1 MPHRMTLTCRFC
13 RREFVER
20 KKAYKQY
27 VTKHLDEETDARMED
42 EKAALRNNLKGLR
55 AMGQAEAEL
64 LAQLEALGSE
74 HQNANRV
81 LAAAL
86 AHDPFLEEQVER
98 LNV

>member
-1 MPHRMTLTCRFC
+1 M
-13 RREFVER
+13 ER
-20 KKAYKQY
+20 KKAYKQF

-55 AMGQAEAEL
+55 LMGQAEAEL
-64 LAQLEALGSE
+64 LAQLESLDSE
-74 HQNANRV
+74 HQGANRV

-86 AHDPFLEEQVER
+86 AHDPYLEEQVQR

>member
-1 MPHRMTLTCRFC
+1 MSRHQTLTCRFC

-55 AMGQAEAEL
+55 AMGQA
-64 LAQLEALGSE
+64 LGQQ
-74 HQNANRV
+74 QNRLPV
-81 LAAAL
+81 LAE
-86 AHDPFLEEQVER
+86 PQYQK
-98 LNV
+98 